1 MERTQTNLSLRIPE
15 EQIVA
20 ALMRHSEIFEFDGFL
35 RNVFRRQKT
44 RKIFC
49 ETIFGVIGIPVY
61 KKCPQMII
69 HWYTPILPRSHCE
82 GKGERC
88 NIALCD
94 CVSRILHYLH

>member
-1 MERTQTNLSLRIPE
+1 MERTQMNLSLRTPE

-49 ETIFGVIGIPVY
+49 ETILEP
-61 KKCPQMII
+61 
-69 HWYTPILPRSHCE
+69 L
-82 GKGERC
+82 
-88 NIALCD
+88 
-94 CVSRILHYLH
+94 